1 MLLSM
6 YLSYYW
12 ARDVELRS
20 YLTRITL
27 SILVISLSSTVLP
40 NIPLFLVFSYPFAS
54 LSFPFSS
61 SGYYPFSSGGYYIQF
76 LSREI
81 LFVSNGG
88 IRLLIFFSFYLLV
101 NFLGVIL
108 GYWLEKKLAEEQIKT
123 ELFEFFSISGFCS
136 FGACYFISLILYG
149 TAVTLR
155 LNVLPSLYII
165 FFFCVYYFWVPAL
178 IATAIYGLKR
188 RKE

>member
-40 NIPLFLVFSYPFAS
+40 NIPLVLVFSYPFAS

-61 SGYYPFSSGGYYIQF
+61 SGYYYIQF
-76 LSREI
+76 LSQEI

-108 GYWLEKKLAEEQIKT
+108 GYWLEKRLAEEQFKA

-149 TAVTLR
+149 IAVTLR
-155 LNVLPSLYII
+155 LNVLPLYII

-178 IATAIYGLKR
+178 LATAIYGLKR